1 MMLSAVK
8 TPITPLDVARAL
20 RAAWLKLFEVIP
32 ADQCIAVLMAQS
44 ALETGRWKSCWN
56 YNLGN
61 IKGGGKWTGDTCQ
74 FRCNE
79 VIKGKVEWFDPPH
92 PQTTFRA
99 YSTLTDAA
107 ADYLWLLRRRFFASW
122 EPILRGDP
130 IAFSQ
135 ALKAQNYYTAPEPPY
150 TKAVKSLYSEYMR
163 LLNTHESDAPP
174 APDDVPDTERAGHG
188 LEALA
193 LSVAARSAADGIL
206 DDARREM
213 TEHDADPTELGGSD
227 AED

>member
-1 MMLSAVK
+1 MMLEAVK

-20 RAAWLKLFEVIP
+20 RAAWLRLFEVIP

-61 IKGGGKWTGDTCQ
+61 IKGGGKWQGDTCQ

-79 VIKGKVEWFDPPH
+79 VIKGKVEWFEPPH

-99 YSTLTDAA
+99 YPTLTDAA
-107 ADYLWLLRRRFFASW
+107 ADYLWLLRRRFSGAW
-122 EPILRGDP
+122 NYILNGDP
-130 IAFSQ
+130 VGFSQ
-135 ALKAQNYYTAPEPPY
+135 ALKRQNYYTAPEPPY
-150 TKAVKSLYSEYMR
+150 TKAVKSLFTEYLK
-163 LLNTHESDAPP
+163 LLLTQESGPELQVDEV
-174 APDDVPDTERAGHG
+174 DVPPDTQPGDDG

-193 LSVAARSAADGIL
+193 LSIAAF
-206 DDARREM
+206 DAVTASREDRDV
-213 TEHDADPTELGGSD
+213 EE
-227 AED
+227 

>member
-1 MMLSAVK
+1 MLVDATK
-8 TPITPLDVARAL
+8 TPVTPLDVARAL
-20 RAAWLKLFEVIP
+20 RAGWLKLFDVIP
-32 ADQCIAVLMAQS
+32 VDQCVAVLMAQS
-44 ALETGRWKSCWN
+44 ALETGRWKSCYC

-74 FRCNE
+74 FRLNE
-79 VIKGKVEWFDPPH
+79 VIKGKVVWFDPPH
-92 PQTTFRA
+92 PQTTMRA
-99 YSTLTDAA
+99 YPSLADAA
-107 ADYLWLLRRRFFASW
+107 ADYLWLLRRRFASAW

-150 TKAVKSLYSEYMR
+150 TKAVKSLFLEYMR

-174 APDDVPDTERAGHG
+174 PDTERDPGQDSG

-193 LSVAARSAADGIL
+193 LSIAARDAADDAR

-213 TEHDADPTELGGSD
+213 TDGETE
-227 AED
+227 